1 MREGT
6 SLAENRSM
14 KSLKLDSFITEL
26 NKKQNN
32 KEIKR
37 IKSDSCEGVG
47 EILRPF
53 QLLFILFY
61 TGIVSRS
68 NEKLFM
74 D

>member
-26 NKKQNN
+26 NKKRNN

-53 QLLFILFY
+53 L
-61 TGIVSRS
+61 
-68 NEKLFM
+68 M
-74 D
+74 CA

>member
-26 NKKQNN
+26 SKKQNN
-32 KEIKR
+32 KEIR

-53 QLLFILFY
+53 LC
-61 TGIVSRS
+61 R
-68 NEKLFM
+68 
-74 D
+74 

>member
-32 KEIKR
+32 KEIK
-37 IKSDSCEGVG
+37 SNSCEGVG
-47 EILRPF
+47 EILRSF
-53 QLLFILFY
+53 LLLFY
-61 TGIVSRS
+61 P
-68 NEKLFM
+68 EAEY
-74 D
+74 

>member
-53 QLLFILFY
+53 QLLFYIILY
-61 TGIVSRS
+61 GNCIKV
-68 NEKLFM
+68 K
-74 D
+74 

>member
-32 KEIKR
+32 KEISLIVVICGSYMKQNY
-37 IKSDSCEGVG
+37 IQ
-47 EILRPF
+47 LNQ
-53 QLLFILFY
+53 QLL
-61 TGIVSRS
+61 
-68 NEKLFM
+68 M
-74 D
+74 